1 MADVPYR
8 PGDIRGDWGDPIYPI
23 LVWCSMHTLGILL
36 RMVARSVVTIC
47 HCRSDKGVVVAESGG
62 VAVGTPVGS
71 VVVPVSGY

>member
-1 MADVPYR
+1 
-8 PGDIRGDWGDPIYPI
+8 
-23 LVWCSMHTLGILL
+23 
-36 RMVARSVVTIC
+36 MVARSVVTIC